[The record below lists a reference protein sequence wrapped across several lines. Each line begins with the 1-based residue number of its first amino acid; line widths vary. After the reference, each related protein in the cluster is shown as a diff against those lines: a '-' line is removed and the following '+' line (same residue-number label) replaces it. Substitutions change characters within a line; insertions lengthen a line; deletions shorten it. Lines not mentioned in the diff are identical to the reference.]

1 MNLRKL
7 FTHHPFFIRLFHWE
21 YWSFNTIYGLIY
33 PVFAWYCIRAGGKYF
48 FSAANPA
55 ITNGGFLMEEKQDIY
70 PLIPSQYY
78 PAFIFVKA
86 GTAVEVIENEIA
98 AHQFSFP
105 LIVKPSIGMQG
116 KAVKKIIN
124 TEELKHYASI
134 CTVDFLVQQLS
145 PYQHEVGIFYY
156 RFPGAELGT
165 VSGIVAKESMK
176 VTGDGESTLYQLICE
191 QPRYILQMK
200 ALQQMHG
207 AGLQTVL
214 KKGEEMIL
222 APYGNH
228 ARGSKFLDWTDK
240 ADEIFSKHIDAV
252 CKQIDGFYYGR
263 LDVMYN
269 DWDDLRN
276 GKNFHIIELN
286 GAGSDP
292 THMYDPK
299 HTVFF
304 AWKEIIRHW
313 KVLFRISK
321 LNHERGYSYMSFK
334 DGKEMFR
341 GNNLLVKQ
349 LDAVAE
355 KL

>member
-7 FTHHPFFIRLFHWE
+7 LIYHPFFIRLFHWE
-21 YWSFNTIYGLIY
+21 YWSFNTVYGLIY
-33 PVFAWYCIRAGGKYF
+33 PVFAWLCIRAEGKYF
-48 FSAANPA
+48 FSAANPTIA
-55 ITNGGFLMEEKQDIY
+55 NGGFLMEEKQNIY
-70 PLIPSQYY
+70 PLIPAQYY

-86 GTAVEVIENEIA
+86 GTGDEIIEKKVA
-98 AHQFSFP
+98 AYQFSYP
-105 LIVKPSIGMQG
+105 LIVKPVIGMQG
-116 KAVKKIIN
+116 KAVKKIMN
-124 TEELKHYASI
+124 AGELKHYTSI

-145 PYQHEVGIFYY
+145 PYQNEVGIFYY
-156 RFPGAELGT
+156 RYPGCKKGT
-165 VSGIVAKESMK
+165 VSGIVAKEPMK

-207 AGLQTVL
+207 AGLQVVL

-222 APYGNH
+222 AAYGNH
-228 ARGSKFLDWTDK
+228 ARGSKFIDWTHK
-240 ADEIFSKHIDAV
+240 ADETFIKHIDAV
-252 CKQIDGFYYGR
+252 CQLINGFYYGR

-299 HTVFF
+299 HSILF

-313 KVLFRISK
+313 RILFRISK
-321 LNHERGYSYMSFK
+321 LNHAKGYSYMSFK
-334 DGKEMFR
+334 DGQKMFR
-341 GNNLLVKQ
+341 NNNLLIKQ
-349 LDAVAE
+349 LDAIAE